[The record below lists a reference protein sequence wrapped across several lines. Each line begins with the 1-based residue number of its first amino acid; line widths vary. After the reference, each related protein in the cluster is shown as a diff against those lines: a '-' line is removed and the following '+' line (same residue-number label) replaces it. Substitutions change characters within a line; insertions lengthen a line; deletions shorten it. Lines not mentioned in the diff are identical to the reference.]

1 MTGWRLGWGVWPKS
15 LIEHV
20 FKFCVNNHSC
30 VNTAAQYGAI
40 TALDEPEDHLND
52 MMKEFTIRRKL
63 IVDGLRSLKGV
74 ECSLPGG
81 SFFVFPN
88 VKGTG
93 MDGEEF
99 TKRCLQE
106 AGVAMIPGA
115 AFGKFATDN
124 VRFNF
129 ATSRENISE
138 AIEKIDKI
146 LK

>member
-1 MTGWRLGWGVWPKS
+1 
-15 LIEHV
+15 
-20 FKFCVNNHSC
+20 
-30 VNTAAQYGAI
+30 VNTPAQYGAI
-40 TALDEPEDHLND
+40 AALDGPEDHLDN

-74 ECSLPGG
+74 ECSVPGG

-93 MDGEEF
+93 MNGVEF
-99 TKRCLQE
+99 TDKCLSE
-106 AGVAMIPGA
+106 AGVAMIPGT
-115 AFGKFATDN
+115 AFGKFATNN

-129 ATSRENISE
+129 ATSRENISK